1 MTICYVYSEQ
11 AGYNKEFYSV
21 TDAKKEMK
29 RLIREGYTD
38 VRGNKTKVWSNGD
51 WENCGEITLTG
62 SNATFMANS
71 PRNMKHSNY

>member
-1 MTICYVYSEQ
+1 MTICHVYSEQ
-11 AGYNKEFYSV
+11 AGYDKEFYSV
-21 TDAKKEMK
+21 AEAKKEMK

-38 VRGNKTKVWSNGD
+38 VCGNKTKVWSNGD
-51 WENCGEITLTG
+51 WENCGEIILTG

>member
-1 MTICYVYSEQ
+1 MTIYHIYSEQ

-21 TDAKKEMK
+21 AAAKKEMK
-29 RLIREGYTD
+29 RLIREGCTD
-38 VRGNKTKVWSNGD
+38 VCGNKTKVWSNGD

-62 SNATFMANS
+62 SNSTFMANS